1 MITLYDCA
9 TAPSPRRA
17 RILLA
22 GTFRTIEPFA
32 LAMQRGDGDFR
43 LAVDRA
49 LSHIYRSGEI
59 TRIFVNTFGNKERPT
74 PTLQALYMIAT
85 LPE

>member
-1 MITLYDCA
+1 MRW
-9 TAPSPRRA
+9 PSDV
-17 RILLA
+17 
-22 GTFRTIEPFA
+22 RT
-32 LAMQRGDGDFR
+32 LAMRRGDGDFR

-49 LSHIYRSGEI
+49 LSHVYRSGEI
-59 TRIFVNTFGNKERPT
+59 AKIFTKAFGERERPT